1 MFSTMAA
8 NLTEALLRSV
18 LQLPTRPYSDP
29 FPYDGAPFQD
39 LSAREPVQI
48 LQASG
53 TASGAAYLFRSGTDF
68 QVTAGA
74 IDWTLPGAVK
84 PDFGTVYTV
93 DYTYSRLGSSAA
105 STSMWMAN
113 IVVTQDLGSS
123 YPYNTLT
130 PQGMAYNDIA
140 TYAQMLVAAREATH
154 ALATSDIDTAEKYRR
169 GTVLVDDTKKWEDW
183 DAISKDYA
191 AKYRAFLTLARPGGR
206 PSNFTT
212 VSAALS
218 SLVLDSDF
226 SSLPYNNLG
235 GDSFDATNPFGGVL

>member
-1 MFSTMAA
+1 MAA
-8 NLTEALLRSV
+8 NLTEDQLRSV
-18 LQLPTRPYSDP
+18 LQLPARPYSDP
-29 FPYDGAPFQD
+29 FAYDGAPYQD
-39 LSAREPVQI
+39 LTAREPVQI
-48 LQASG
+48 LLASG
-53 TASGAAYLFRSGTDF
+53 TASGAAYNFRLGVDY
-68 QVTAGA
+68 QLTAGA

-84 PDFGTVYTV
+84 PDFGTVYTI
-93 DYTYSRLGSSAA
+93 DYTYSRLGAAAA
-105 STSMWMAN
+105 STSMWTAN

-123 YPYNTLT
+123 FPYGQMT
-130 PQGMAYNDIA
+130 PQGIPYDDIA
-140 TYAQMLVAAREATH
+140 TYAQILVAAREATA
-154 ALATSDIDTAEKYRR
+154 ALATSDIDTSEKYRR

-226 SSLPYNNLG
+226 SSLPHHDLG
-235 GDSFDATNPFGGVL
+235 GDTFTGNSFGGVI